1 MKHMCFHEPA
11 IMHALLSKLA
21 DNVADYVRYQVRNPA
36 CLLQPQVS
44 VGGRTH
50 ACSLQCKHW
59 ALVTVM
65 SAAASCEVAECSLTV
80 FLTSNLPCWQ
90 PAQRGRREGGGRG
103 NAVHLQML
111 LSSLASHPLLQA
123 DAGAQVVQ
131 IFDSWASHLSPQD
144 FDVFCAPYIKQIVDS
159 VKQSHPDLPLIL
171 YISGSGGLL
180 ERMTKCGTDIISVDQ
195 SVDLRDAIQ
204 RIGPNFAVQVN
215 TGAVTASA
223 GGGALSCPALRQGGG
238 QPWPCC

>member
-1 MKHMCFHEPA
+1 
-11 IMHALLSKLA
+11 
-21 DNVADYVRYQVRNPA
+21 
-36 CLLQPQVS
+36 
-44 VGGRTH
+44 
-50 ACSLQCKHW
+50 
-59 ALVTVM
+59 
-65 SAAASCEVAECSLTV
+65 
-80 FLTSNLPCWQ
+80 
-90 PAQRGRREGGGRG
+90 
-103 NAVHLQML
+103 ML
-111 LSSLASHPLLQA
+111 LSSVLRPPMLQA

-144 FDVFCAPYIKQIVDS
+144 FDVFCAPYIRQIVDS

-215 TGAVTASA
+215 TGAATAGAA
-223 GGGALSCPALRQGGG
+223 GGSLAVRPSYALWGWLALAWLSRVLCRPDNGADLTILVTPGLACSLC
-238 QPWPCC
+238 